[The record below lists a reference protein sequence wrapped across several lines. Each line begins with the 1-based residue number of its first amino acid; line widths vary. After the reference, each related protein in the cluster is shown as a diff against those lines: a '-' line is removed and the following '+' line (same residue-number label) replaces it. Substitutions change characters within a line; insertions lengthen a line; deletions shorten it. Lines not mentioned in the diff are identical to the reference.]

1 MAGKRKR
8 SWKKIV
14 LWVIGILVIIFAVI
28 QAIPY
33 GRTGHTNPPATN
45 GFVWTDPQAEALA
58 KASCYD
64 CHSNETN
71 WWWATKVAP
80 FSWLIKADVDG
91 GRRRLNFS
99 EYAGQPSAGEFQEVV
114 QGEMPPF
121 QYTIIHPSAKLS
133 DAERQTLIKGYAD
146 SIAANG
152 GASGGVPQGTTSTT
166 SPAGSTGPTTSD
178 AAAVAAINQA
188 CGSCHSATPALNYH
202 AASAAQAQALID
214 DMVKKGATLTAEQA
228 QLLIQYY
235 TR

>member
-33 GRTGHTNPPATN
+33 GRTGHTNPPVTN
-45 GFVWTDPQAEALA
+45 AFVWTDPQAQALA

-71 WWWATKVAP
+71 WWWATKIAP

-91 GRRRLNFS
+91 GRSRFNFS
-99 EYAGQPSAGEFQEVV
+99 EYAGQPSAAQFQEVV
-114 QGEMPPF
+114 QGGMPPL
-121 QYTIIHPSAKLS
+121 QYTIIHPSAKLT
-133 DAERQTLIKGYAD
+133 DAEKQTLIKGYAD
-146 SIAANG
+146 SLAAMG
-152 GASGGVPQGTTSTT
+152 GASTGGSQSTGTT
-166 SPAGSTGPTTSD
+166 TGSD
-178 AAAVAAINQA
+178 AAAIAAINQA
-188 CGSCHSATPALNYH
+188 CGSCHSATPALSYH
-202 AASAAQAQALID
+202 AGSAAQAQALIA
-214 DMVKKGATLTAEQA
+214 DMVKKGATVTAEQM
-228 QLLIQYY
+228 QLLLQYY